1 MTDSGI
7 EMTGVT
13 FTTKGA
19 LRKSALRQAN
29 ERLALDAIRQNPA
42 ISRSDLAK
50 ITGLSPS
57 SVSFIVNRL
66 LRSGLLREEK
76 VENHAQVGRRP
87 TALHLVREAMLAIGV
102 EISQHESRIALADVN
117 GKVLRQKSIAW
128 HVNHE
133 ILGQRIHAA
142 LRSLVEEAAAQ
153 KVLGIGVALPGAID
167 RNNGRVIAAENLN
180 WLNVD
185 LAGLIRG
192 RIALPFYYENSAKLS
207 ALAERWF
214 TESGQPTLRDFVFIT
229 PTNGLGTGIITNG
242 HLLQGSSAIGG
253 EFGHV
258 MLYPDGRKC
267 ACGNQGCWEQYA
279 GDAALL
285 RVYAESGGAPAVG
298 GQLDA
303 AEVVR
308 RARSGEETARSTL
321 RQVAR
326 DLGLGFVNLVMVFN
340 PEALVV
346 GGYIADAW
354 DLIEDIVWQALRS
367 RAPHY
372 ALAGLRV
379 FPSNHAADSSL
390 LGAVALVYSHYFT
403 RFDNDV
409 EGPHSA
415 SVLMHASV

>member
-1 MTDSGI
+1 
-7 EMTGVT
+7 MTGVT

-42 ISRSDLAK
+42 ISRSDLAR

-66 LRSGLLREEK
+66 LRARLLREEK
-76 VENHAQVGRRP
+76 VANHSQVGRRP
-87 TALHLVREAMLAIGV
+87 TALYLVREAMLAIGI
-102 EISQHESRIALADVN
+102 EISQNESRIALADVH
-117 GKVLRQKSIAW
+117 GEILRHKSVPW
-128 HVNHE
+128 HVNHD

-142 LRSLVEEAAAQ
+142 LRSLVEEAASQ
-153 KVLGIGVALPGAID
+153 KVLGIGVALPGTID
-167 RNNGRVIAAENLN
+167 RNTGRVIAAENLN

-185 LAGLIRG
+185 LDGLIRG
-192 RIALPFYYENSAKLS
+192 RLTLPFYYENSAKLS
-207 ALAERWF
+207 ALAESWF
-214 TESGQPTLRDFVFIT
+214 TEPGQRPLRDFVFIT

-267 ACGNQGCWEQYA
+267 SCGNQGCWEQY
-279 GDAALL
+279 GCDAALL
-285 RVYAESGGAPAVG
+285 RVYAENGGAQDG
-298 GQLDA
+298 GAELSP

-308 RARSGEETARSTL
+308 RARGGEEAARNTL

-354 DLIEDIVWQALRS
+354 DFIEDIVWQALRS

-372 ALAGLRV
+372 ALSGLRV
-379 FPSNHAADSSL
+379 FPSSHATDSSL
-390 LGAVALVYSHYFT
+390 LGAVALVYSHFFT
-403 RFDNDV
+403 RFEHDA
-409 EGPHSA
+409 EGANSA
-415 SVLMHASV
+415 PVLMHASA

>member
-1 MTDSGI
+1 
-7 EMTGVT
+7 MTGVT

-42 ISRSDLAK
+42 ISRSDLAR

-66 LRSGLLREEK
+66 LRAGLLREEK
-76 VENHAQVGRRP
+76 AENHSQVGRRP
-87 TALHLVREAMLAIGV
+87 TSLYLVREAMLAIGV

-117 GKVLRQKSIAW
+117 GQVLRQKSIPW

-153 KVLGIGVALPGAID
+153 KVLGIGVALPGTID
-167 RNNGRVIAAENLN
+167 RNIGRVIAAENLN

-185 LAGLIRG
+185 LDGLIRG

-214 TESGQPTLRDFVFIT
+214 SEPGQRTLRDFVFIT

-258 MLYPDGRKC
+258 MLYPDGRRC
-267 ACGNQGCWEQYA
+267 SCGNQGCWEQYA
-279 GDAALL
+279 GDVALL
-285 RVYAESGGAPAVG
+285 RVYAENGGAPVAG
-298 GQLDA
+298 EQLDA

-308 RARSGEETARSTL
+308 RARRGEEAARNTL

-379 FPSNHAADSSL
+379 FPSNHPADSSL

-403 RFDNDV
+403 RFDHGGD
-409 EGPHSA
+409 GAQSA

>member
-1 MTDSGI
+1 
-7 EMTGVT
+7 MTGVT

-42 ISRSDLAK
+42 ISRSDLAR

-66 LRSGLLREEK
+66 LRARLLREEK
-76 VENHAQVGRRP
+76 VENHSQVGRRP
-87 TALHLVREAMLAIGV
+87 TALYLVREAMLAIGV
-102 EISQHESRIALADVN
+102 EISQNESRIALADVH
-117 GKVLRQKSIAW
+117 GEILRHKSIPW
-128 HVNHE
+128 HANHD

-142 LRSLVEEAAAQ
+142 LRSLVEETASQ
-153 KVLGIGVALPGAID
+153 KVLGIGVALPGTID
-167 RNNGRVIAAENLN
+167 RNTGRVIAAENLN

-185 LAGLIRG
+185 LDGLIHG
-192 RIALPFYYENSAKLS
+192 RLTLPFYYENSAKLS
-207 ALAERWF
+207 ALAESWF
-214 TESGQPTLRDFVFIT
+214 TEPGQRALRDFVFIT

-267 ACGNQGCWEQYA
+267 SCGNQGCWEQY
-279 GDAALL
+279 GCDAALL
-285 RVYAESGGAPAVG
+285 RVYAENGGTQDDGAELSP
-298 GQLDA
+298 

-308 RARSGEETARSTL
+308 RARGGEEAARNTL

-354 DLIEDIVWQALRS
+354 DFIEDIVWQALRS

-379 FPSNHAADSSL
+379 FPSNHATDSSL
-390 LGAVALVYSHYFT
+390 LGAVALVYSHFFT
-403 RFDNDV
+403 RFEHDA
-409 EGPHSA
+409 EGAHSA
-415 SVLMHASV
+415 PVLMHASA